1 METSLISDFAI
12 LSIVMGLLIGLGTMS
27 KIRGLF
33 TFLIFM
39 GLTLA
44 QVLGVLGVN
53 EILSYFLGLAIIMG
67 STCLLLSQICSHGQT
82 ALGDE
87 LLGIGAEQSSADSL
101 L

>member
-44 QVLGVLGVN
+44 QVLGVAGVN
-53 EILSYFLGLAIIMG
+53 EILSYFLGQAIILG
-67 STCLLLSQICSHGQT
+67 STYLSLRAAHPETIVKVMQ
-82 ALGDE
+82 E
-87 LLGIGAEQSSADSL
+87 LKFRSSKCH
-101 L
+101 

>member
-27 KIRGLF
+27 MIRGLF

-44 QVLGVLGVN
+44 QVLGVVGVN

-67 STCLLLSQICSHGQT
+67 STCLLLRAARPETIVKVMQ
-82 ALGDE
+82 E
-87 LLGIGAEQSSADSL
+87 LKFRSGKCH
-101 L
+101 